1 MNATPNTYYCH
12 LGAIGWDK
20 PEWVGAFY
28 PEDMPPEWRLSFYNT
43 HFSCVYLPYVLWHR
57 VSVEELGQW
66 RDDTL
71 ERFRFLLEPP
81 PPDQATA
88 EDAARLA
95 ALAPK
100 ALLATPREGPAI
112 LWLEPGVDLKVLA
125 QALQARVVAGET
137 VHVVSLSGDYAQ
149 LEQMHTLLEVLGY

>member
-1 MNATPNTYYCH
+1 MSHDPNYYHCY
-12 LGAIGWDK
+12 LGSIGWDK

-28 PEDMPPEWRLSFYNT
+28 PEDMPPEWRLSYYNT
-43 HFSCVYLPYVLWHR
+43 HFSCVYLPYPLWHQTP
-57 VSVEELGQW
+57 VGELAHW

-81 PPDQATA
+81 PPDEASA

-100 ALLATPREGPAI
+100 ALLAAPREGPAM
-112 LWLEPGVDLKVLA
+112 LWLEPGADLKIVA
-125 QALQARVVAGET
+125 QALQARVAAGET
-137 VHVVSLSGDYAQ
+137 VHVVSLSGDYPQ
-149 LEQMHTLLEVLGY
+149 LEQMHTLFEVLGY

>member
-20 PEWVGAFY
+20 PEWVGSFY

-57 VSVEELGQW
+57 VSVDELARW

-81 PPDQATA
+81 PDGATP

-100 ALLATPREGPAI
+100 ALLAAPREGPAI
-112 LWLEPGVDLKVLA
+112 LWLEPGVDLKALA
-125 QALQARVVAGET
+125 QALQARVAAGES
-137 VHVVSLSGDYAQ
+137 VHVISLSGDYPQ